1 MDTCSTSRWRPLQTV
16 VDLPELRFER
26 LPLFEIALREL
37 HQIVQSGALVVAA
50 NRFVQRPPHHLHRV
64 ALWRPRRQRVQ
75 IDATPRH
82 PMEAPRLEVESPANP
97 YLAVGSRGGKELLF
111 AFRIQ
116 QKPTLGLVSS
126 L

>member
-50 NRFVQRPPHHLHRV
+50 DRFVQRPPHKLHRV
-64 ALWRPRRQRVQ
+64 ALLKDHEGKGCRLTRPSESSTYFFTRLLMWLASLSTARCGCLWQR
-75 IDATPRH
+75 
-82 PMEAPRLEVESPANP
+82 
-97 YLAVGSRGGKELLF
+97 
-111 AFRIQ
+111 
-116 QKPTLGLVSS
+116 
-126 L
+126 